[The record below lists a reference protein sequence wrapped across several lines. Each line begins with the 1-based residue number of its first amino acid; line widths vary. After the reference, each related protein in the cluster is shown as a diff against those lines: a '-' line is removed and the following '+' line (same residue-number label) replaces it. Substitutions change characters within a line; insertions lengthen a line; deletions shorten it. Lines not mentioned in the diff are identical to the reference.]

1 VPGEETD
8 VEMEVAEEETGVE
21 VESQSDTESV
31 SVSMSVS
38 ELKPQSESELEAE
51 VTPLVPL
58 DESSPGGTLSSAV
71 CKAVRNGSKSR
82 FLMLRYS
89 SSDSNLSTVCV
100 STPVG
105 I

>member
-51 VTPLVPL
+51 VTLLVPS
-58 DESSPGGTLSSAV
+58 SSPHEQGIGDCRRAT
-71 CKAVRNGSKSR
+71 
-82 FLMLRYS
+82 RYS
-89 SSDSNLSTVCV
+89 NEICLSIMTTNKSSICNQA
-100 STPVG
+100 
-105 I
+105 